1 MGVQKKEYMKNI
13 VAEALFIGQYIVYFS
28 GYITE
33 CSVHKIKKVVITD
46 NNWTKEDV
54 DLLTSCK
61 FNSLTF
67 SFWMTWEE

>member
-1 MGVQKKEYMKNI
+1 MWFVAFHVSEHPKRMGVQKKEYMKNI

-46 NNWTKEDV
+46 NN
-54 DLLTSCK
+54 
-61 FNSLTF
+61 
-67 SFWMTWEE
+67 